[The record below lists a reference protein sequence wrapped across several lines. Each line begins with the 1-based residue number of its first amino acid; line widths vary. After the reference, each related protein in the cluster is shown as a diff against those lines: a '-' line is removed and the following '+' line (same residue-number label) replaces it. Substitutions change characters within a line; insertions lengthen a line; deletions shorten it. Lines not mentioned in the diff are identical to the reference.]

1 VGTGSYNETQM
12 SVVESPSLARRRSA
26 TEVRAHWTVYAVIGV
41 LTLAVLMYSVVE
53 QLFDTNFLFVW
64 QATALLKGDHPYR
77 DFYEMGSPLT
87 TLVSMAMQWA
97 IGYRLI
103 GEFLIH
109 WTFIVAGVVISFHL
123 ALRLCHSTWA
133 SLTTTLIAIA
143 IIAATPTYHFPKLF
157 FYPVAVWVMWW
168 YMEAPSVRRA
178 AAVGLVTATAFLYRH
193 DHGIYI
199 GMGAV
204 LACVLA
210 RVINAASRDWRSSAR
225 EVVAFAVAA
234 AVPLLPW
241 AILVQRNEGLI
252 DYVQA
257 RAAWGRT
264 QAPAGFPYLALHDF
278 NPASIIAVRG
288 LPSREAA
295 QHWLL
300 QLTLLLPL
308 IVLVR
313 AAIDVMAHRRDEQ
326 PISLETG
333 RTIITAAMVVIVAI
347 RLFREDSYFVVALTL
362 STVLGA
368 WLLARAGQSATRIW
382 RIVQAML
389 AVTTLVVTCA
399 AVAGYVAAW
408 DLLKP
413 SEARELAPTFRQ
425 LLTTPPIDAFQ
436 PADQA
441 RSVQPAEWL
450 TRDADAR
457 LKLML
462 RYIHDCTRDDDHIF
476 VTGSTPYQ
484 VGYYTERPIA
494 GGHLEWHQGWLSD
507 PPHERQS
514 LMLLRTQSVP
524 FAVSTHDPVLDD
536 LRAYPDIR
544 RYFQENYLPL
554 EGSGGLLLVD
564 RRRQPTGRFGA
575 LGLPCFR

>member
-1 VGTGSYNETQM
+1 M
-12 SVVESPSLARRRSA
+12 SIVASSSLEHRRS
-26 TEVRAHWTVYAVIGV
+26 TRDVRAHWMLYAVVGV
-41 LTLAVLMYSVVE
+41 LTLAVLMYAVVE
-53 QLFDTNFLFVW
+53 QLFDTNFYFVW
-64 QATALLKGDHPYR
+64 QATALLAGDHPYR

-87 TLVSMAMQWA
+87 TLLSAAMQWTV
-97 IGYRLI
+97 GYRLI

-123 ALRLCHSTWA
+123 ARRLSHSVWA
-133 SLTTTLIAIA
+133 PLTTTVIAIA

-157 FYPVAVWVMWW
+157 FYPVAVWVLWW
-168 YMEAPSVRRA
+168 YVEGPSVRRA
-178 AAVGLVTATAFLYRH
+178 AAVGLVTAAAFLFRH

-199 GMGAV
+199 GISAV
-204 LACVLA
+204 LAFGLA
-210 RVINAASRDWRSSAR
+210 RVINPAARSWQSSAR
-225 EVVAFAVAA
+225 EIVAFTAA
-234 AVPLLPW
+234 AVVPLLPW

-252 DYVQA
+252 EYVRA

-264 QAPAGFPYLALHDF
+264 QEPGGFAYLVLRDF
-278 NPASIIAVRG
+278 NPASVIAVGG
-288 LPSREAA
+288 LPSRDAA

-313 AAIDVMAHRRDEQ
+313 AATTFIAGRRNAQ
-326 PISLETG
+326 PISLDTG
-333 RTIITAAMVVIVAI
+333 RAIIAAAMVAIVAI
-347 RLFREDSYFVVALTL
+347 RLSREDSYFVVVLTL
-362 STVLGA
+362 STILGA
-368 WLLARAGQSATRIW
+368 RLLAAPARSATRVW
-382 RIVQAML
+382 RIVQPML
-389 AVTTLVVTCA
+389 AVSTLVVTCA

-413 SEARELAPTFRQ
+413 SEARELVPTFRQ
-425 LLTTPPIDAFQ
+425 LLTTPPIDALQ
-436 PADQA
+436 PADKA

-450 TRDADAR
+450 ASDADAR
-457 LKLML
+457 LTLAL
-462 RYIHDCTRDDDHIF
+462 RYMHDCTRDGDHIF

-507 PPHERQS
+507 PPHERHS

-524 FAVSTHDPVLDD
+524 FAFSTHDPVLDD

-544 RYFQENYLPL
+544 RYVQENYVPL
-554 EGSGGLLLVD
+554 DGSRGLLLVD
-564 RRRQPTGRFGA
+564 RHRHPSAHFGA
-575 LGLPCFR
+575 IGFPCFR

>member
-1 VGTGSYNETQM
+1 MT
-12 SVVESPSLARRRSA
+12 VVESPSPARRRSA
-26 TEVRAHWTVYAVIGV
+26 TRFRAHWMPYAVVGV
-41 LTLAVLMYSVVE
+41 LTLAVLMYGVVE

-64 QATALLKGDHPYR
+64 QGTALLAGDHPYR

-87 TLVSMAMQWA
+87 TLMSAGMQWA
-97 IGYRLI
+97 VGYRLI

-123 ALRLCHSTWA
+123 ARRLSHSVWA

-178 AAVGLVTATAFLYRH
+178 AAVGVVTAAAFLFRH
-193 DHGIYI
+193 DHGLYI

-204 LACVLA
+204 LAFVLA
-210 RVINAASRDWRSSAR
+210 RVIHPASRAWRSSAR
-225 EVVAFAVAA
+225 EVVAFIVAA
-234 AVPLLPW
+234 AVSLLPW

-252 DYVQA
+252 EYIQA

-264 QAPAGFPYLALHDF
+264 QEPSGFPYLVLRDLNA
-278 NPASIIAVRG
+278 ASIIAADG
-288 LPSREAA
+288 LPSRGAA
-295 QHWLL
+295 EHWLL
-300 QLTLLLPL
+300 QLTLLLPFM
-308 IVLVR
+308 VLARVAR
-313 AAIDVMAHRRDEQ
+313 VFIAQRRNEQ
-326 PISLETG
+326 AVSLETA
-333 RTIITAAMVVIVAI
+333 RAIITAALAVIVAI
-347 RLFREDSYFVVALTL
+347 RLFREDSYFVVVLTL
-362 STVLGA
+362 STALGA
-368 WLLARAGQSATRIW
+368 QLLAGPGQSAARAW
-382 RIVQAML
+382 RIVQPLL
-389 AVTTLVVTCA
+389 AVSTLVVTCV
-399 AVAGYVAAW
+399 AVTGYVAAW

-413 SEARELAPTFRQ
+413 SEARELGPTFRQ
-425 LLTTPPIDAFQ
+425 LLTTPPIDALQ
-436 PADQA
+436 PADKA

-450 TRDADAR
+450 ASDADVR
-457 LKLML
+457 LTLAL
-462 RYIHDCTRDDDHIF
+462 RYLHDCTHDGDHIL

-507 PPHERQS
+507 PPHARQS

-536 LRAYPDIR
+536 LRDYPDIR
-544 RYFQENYLPL
+544 RYFQENYVPL

-564 RRRQPTGRFGA
+564 RRRHATGHFGA
-575 LGLPCFR
+575 IGFPCFR

>member
-1 VGTGSYNETQM
+1 M
-12 SVVESPSLARRRSA
+12 L
-26 TEVRAHWTVYAVIGV
+26 YAVVGV
-41 LTLAVLMYSVVE
+41 LTLAVLMYAVVE

-64 QATALLKGDHPYR
+64 QATALLAGDRPYR

-87 TLVSMAMQWA
+87 TVLSAAMQWA
-97 IGYRLI
+97 VGYRLI

-123 ALRLCHSTWA
+123 ALRLSHSAWA

-157 FYPVAVWVMWW
+157 FYPVAVWLMWW

-178 AAVGLVTATAFLYRH
+178 AAVGAVTEAAFLSRH

-199 GMGAV
+199 GICAV
-204 LACVLA
+204 LAFVLA
-210 RVINAASRDWRSSAR
+210 RVINPASRGWRSSAR
-225 EVVAFAVAA
+225 EVVAFTVAA

-252 DYVQA
+252 DYVRA
-257 RAAWGRT
+257 RAAWGDT
-264 QAPAGFPYLALHDF
+264 QAPAGFPYLVLHDF
-278 NPASIIAVRG
+278 NPASIIAAGG

-313 AAIDVMAHRRDEQ
+313 AAIDFMAHRRNEQ
-326 PISLETG
+326 PISLETS
-333 RTIITAAMVVIVAI
+333 RTIVTAAMVVIVAT
-347 RLFREDSYFVVALTL
+347 RLSREDSYFVVVLTL

-368 WLLARAGQSATRIW
+368 WLLAGAGQSATRVW
-382 RIVQAML
+382 RIVQPML
-389 AVTTLVVTCA
+389 AVSTLVVTCA

-413 SEARELAPTFRQ
+413 SEARELVPTFRQ
-425 LLTTPPIDAFQ
+425 LLTTPPIDALL
-436 PADQA
+436 PAQQA

-450 TRDADAR
+450 ASDANAR
-457 LKLML
+457 LTLAL
-462 RYIHDCTRDDDHIF
+462 RYMHDCTRVGDHIF

-507 PPHERQS
+507 PFHERQS

-524 FAVSTHDPVLDD
+524 FAFSTHDPVLDD

-544 RYFQENYLPL
+544 RYFQENYVAL

-564 RRRQPTGRFGA
+564 HRRHASGHFGA
-575 LGLPCFR
+575 VGFPCFR

>member
-1 VGTGSYNETQM
+1 M
-12 SVVESPSLARRRSA
+12 SIVESLSPARRRSA
-26 TEVRAHWTVYAVIGV
+26 TEVRTHRMLCAVVGV

-53 QLFDTNFLFVW
+53 QLFDTNFYFVW
-64 QATALLKGDHPYR
+64 QATALLAGDHPYR
-77 DFYEMGSPLT
+77 DFYEMGSPLM
-87 TLVSMAMQWA
+87 TLMSAAMQWA
-97 IGYRLI
+97 VGYRLI

-123 ALRLCHSTWA
+123 ARRLSHSLWA

-157 FYPVAVWVMWW
+157 FYPVAVWVLWS

-178 AAVGLVTATAFLYRH
+178 AAVGVVTAAAFLFRH

-199 GMGAV
+199 GMSAV
-204 LACVLA
+204 LAFVLA
-210 RVINAASRDWRSSAR
+210 RVITPASRGWQSCAR
-225 EVVAFAVAA
+225 EVVAFTVAA
-234 AVPLLPW
+234 ALPILPW

-252 DYVQA
+252 EYVRA
-257 RAAWGRT
+257 RAAWGAT
-264 QAPAGFPYLALHDF
+264 QEPAGLPYLVKLLRDF
-278 NPASIIAVRG
+278 NPASIIAVG
-288 LPSREAA
+288 GFPSREAA

-313 AAIDVMAHRRDEQ
+313 AAIAFMAHRRNE
-326 PISLETG
+326 PSISLETG
-333 RTIITAAMVVIVAI
+333 RTIIAAAMAVIVTI
-347 RLFREDSYFVVALTL
+347 RLSREDSYFVVVLTL

-368 WLLARAGQSATRIW
+368 RLLAGARQSATRLW
-382 RIVQAML
+382 RIVQPML
-389 AVTTLVVTCA
+389 AVSTLVVTCA
-399 AVAGYVAAW
+399 AVGGYVAAW

-413 SEARELAPTFRQ
+413 SESTELVPTFRQ
-425 LLTTPPIDAFQ
+425 LLTTPPIDALQ
-436 PADQA
+436 PADKA
-441 RSVQPAEWL
+441 RSVQPAQWL
-450 TRDADAR
+450 ASDDDAR
-457 LKLML
+457 LTLAL
-462 RYIHDCTRDDDHIF
+462 RYMHDCTRDGDHIF

-507 PPHERQS
+507 PLHERQS

-524 FAVSTHDPVLDD
+524 FAFSTHNPVLDD

-544 RYFQENYLPL
+544 RYFQENYVPL

-564 RRRQPTGRFGA
+564 RRRHASGHFGA
-575 LGLPCFR
+575 IGFPCFR